1 MVYLAS
7 RLCSLIAYSSN
18 SAAKN
23 YIDGGIFAI
32 AYVAEILHGEK
43 VKILWYYFNAWKLTG
58 LLAVRTFFSFS
69 KDQ

>member
-43 VKILWYYFNAWKLTG
+43 VKIL
-58 LLAVRTFFSFS
+58 
-69 KDQ
+69 